1 MEAAELLTGA
11 WALPGWVAGAAAA
24 LIVVLLVLAFS
35 RNDMLGTV
43 NVVFRYALVLAGVVL
58 TWNFIAQ
65 GVSRDHFLERQ
76 VLDSRAAALLS
87 RALAPGSPL
96 ACLDGITVA
105 AIEKPCEASLF
116 ATPANVAAATAYTAA
131 RLALLAD
138 GMAYVRTKDR
148 GYASALAGLQRTLA
162 ADRFGL
168 VAHVLAMRDG
178 CTTDRCAAF
187 ALFRDPDQIRANLAA
202 RTFNGY
208 VAQYSRNWPSG
219 TDAVA
224 AVTRPAIPSSAPGAN
239 AAEGSPSP
247 PAGASRK
254 AASRDLFFPSS
265 DSIPAVNIMTP
276 EPPLPKSSAASK
288 GSSAATGS
296 SSRLGPPDAGI
307 RSPSRAK

>member
-1 MEAAELLTGA
+1 M
-11 WALPGWVAGAAAA
+11 
-24 LIVVLLVLAFS
+24 
-35 RNDMLGTV
+35 M
-43 NVVFRYALVLAGVVL
+43 AGVVL

-65 GVSRDHFLERQ
+65 GVSRDRFLERQ

-87 RALAPGSPL
+87 QALAPGSPL

-116 ATPANVAAATAYTAA
+116 ATPASVAAATAYTSA
-131 RLALLAD
+131 RLVLLAD
-138 GMAYVRTKDR
+138 GIAYARTK
-148 GYASALAGLQRTLA
+148 
-162 ADRFGL
+162 
-168 VAHVLAMRDG
+168 
-178 CTTDRCAAF
+178 
-187 ALFRDPDQIRANLAA
+187 DQIRANLAA
-202 RTFNGY
+202 RTFNAF
-208 VAQYSRNWPSG
+208 VAQYSGNWPSG

-247 PAGASRK
+247 PAGTSRK

-288 GSSAATGS
+288 SGAAAAVP
-296 SSRLGPPDAGI
+296 SSRLGPPDAGV